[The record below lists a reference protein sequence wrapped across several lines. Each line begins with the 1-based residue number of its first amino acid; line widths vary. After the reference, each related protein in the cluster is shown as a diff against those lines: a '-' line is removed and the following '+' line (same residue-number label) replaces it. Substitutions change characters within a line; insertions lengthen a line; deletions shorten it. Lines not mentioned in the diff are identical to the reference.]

1 MSKSHEFPLGMHFFF
16 KHECFSFALIS
27 SDNSEDLDDSTTL
40 KVHFKD
46 LTCIKYRRD
55 MYMTWDGLFGK
66 LYSPHTLS
74 MKFRIRNYDL
84 LQKVIKFDFLNIAS
98 FGGIFGLCLG
108 GSVISLVELLYFF
121 TLRLYSIIINGTSNK
136 FGDSKRVS
144 ISNHVKTAEMNPKSL
159 LQDMKAYQHFDRK
172 PTWYKMRPSLT
183 SIGHGGTILG
193 RTAIHDFNKPG
204 VQAFLK

>member
-1 MSKSHEFPLGMHFFF
+1 M
-16 KHECFSFALIS
+16 
-27 SDNSEDLDDSTTL
+27 
-40 KVHFKD
+40 
-46 LTCIKYRRD
+46 
-55 MYMTWDGLFGK
+55 
-66 LYSPHTLS
+66 
-74 MKFRIRNYDL
+74 
-84 LQKVIKFDFLNIAS
+84 NIAS

-144 ISNHVKTAEMNPKSL
+144 ISNQVKTAEMNPKSL
-159 LQDMKAYQHFDRK
+159 LQDMKAYHQQYERK

-204 VQAFLK
+204 VQAFLKWLPSISQKYKEICILITCCFHINIELKTTTIS